1 MQTTKDKLIAAG
13 SELFLIHSYQGTGIN
28 EVLKTCGVP
37 KGSFYNYFASK
48 EDFALAVIEDQM
60 EQSAEFV
67 KLNLCNEAL
76 SPLDRIAAYL
86 DSISQGMVNCH
97 FAMGCLF
104 GTLAQE
110 MSSLSPKLR
119 QALTKAFQVQVDH
132 LTDSLRLGQSQGQIR
147 SDLEAAEMAGF
158 IMSALQGA
166 QIMAKTFVNS
176 EPLRE
181 VRHIVVD
188 VLLPKA
194 TNNINQL

>member
-1 MQTTKDKLIAAG
+1 MQTTKEKLIAAG

-28 EVLKTCGVP
+28 EVLRTCGVP

-48 EDFALAVIEDQM
+48 EEFALAVIENQM

-67 KLNLCNEAL
+67 LQNLCNQAL
-76 SPLDRIAAYL
+76 SPLKRIAAYL
-86 DSISQGMVNCH
+86 DSISQGMVSCH

-119 QALTKAFQVQVDH
+119 HALTRAFQVQVDH
-132 LTDSLRLGQSQGQIR
+132 LTDCLRLGQSQGEIR
-147 SDLEAAEMAGF
+147 KDLDAAEMAGF

-176 EPLRE
+176 APLCE
-181 VRHIVVD
+181 VRHLVVD
-188 VLLPKA
+188 VLLPVAADKRKRK
-194 TNNINQL
+194 